1 MTAEFVGFFVLTI
14 TNIAAACIIFVGA
27 LREKMR
33 LYPAWHKL
41 GLLVAALGLASQAF
55 RNVQFLYTGISPSD
69 SDMPLWVL
77 KDAGISLVAFGYLYL
92 AATGQYDAAINKIHS
107 KPVVKNA
114 KRRK

>member
-1 MTAEFVGFFVLTI
+1 MTFEFVGFFVLTV
-14 TNIAAACIIFVGA
+14 TNITAACIIFVGA

-41 GLLVAALGLASQAF
+41 GLLVAALGLAAQAF
-55 RNVQFLYTGISPSD
+55 RNVQFLYTGVSPSD
-69 SDMPLWVL
+69 TDMPLWVL

-92 AATGQYDAAINKIHS
+92 AATDKYDAAINKIHS
-107 KPVVKNA
+107 KPVTKKI